1 MSAISAMSAMSA
13 MNAQNAPNALGRDR
27 ELPLAASLDGRAL
40 LPMSTLHLDAV
51 MAVEAAA
58 YAFPWSRSNFI
69 DSLAA
74 GHPAWLLTDAS
85 GSLLGYFVAMFG
97 VDELH
102 LLNIT
107 VAPAVQG
114 RGHARR
120 LIDALVGLARERR
133 ASQLWLEV
141 RESNGR
147 ARAMYGRLGFV
158 QVGQRK
164 NYYPAGF
171 GRREDAVV
179 MSLRIDPATTTAT
192 TTKGGDALG

>member
-1 MSAISAMSAMSA
+1 MSALGAKPRACEL
-13 MNAQNAPNALGRDR
+13 ALTPSSDS
-27 ELPLAASLDGRAL
+27 PAL
-40 LPMSTLHLDAV
+40 RPMSSLHLNAV
-51 MAVEAAA
+51 LAVEVSA
-58 YAFPWSRSNFI
+58 YAFPWSRGNFI

-74 GHPAWLLTDAS
+74 GHPAWLLIDA
-85 GSLLGYFVAMFG
+85 GDALLGYFVAMFG

-102 LLNIT
+102 LLNLT

-120 LIDALVGLARERR
+120 LIEALIGLARERR

-141 RESNGR
+141 RESNRR
-147 ARAMYGRLGFV
+147 ARAMYERLGFV

-179 MSLRIDPATTTAT
+179 MSLQIDPAAA
-192 TTKGGDALG
+192 TKGSDALG

>member
-1 MSAISAMSAMSA
+1 MSALWRA
-13 MNAQNAPNALGRDR
+13 R
-27 ELPLAASLDGRAL
+27 ELPLATAAGGPAL
-40 LPMSTLHLDAV
+40 RPMSSLHLDAV
-51 MAVEAAA
+51 MAVEVAS
-58 YAFPWSRSNFI
+58 YAFPWSRGNFI

-74 GHPAWLLTDAS
+74 GHLAWLLMDADDM
-85 GSLLGYFVAMFG
+85 LLGYFVAMVG

-120 LIDALVGLARERR
+120 LIEALVGLARERR

-141 RESNGR
+141 RETNGR

-179 MSLRIDPATTTAT
+179 MSLQINPATP
-192 TTKGGDALG
+192 TKGGDALG